1 MIIRQET
8 VADYDAVYHLI
19 LEAFATAEHTD
30 GKEQNLVVALR
41 SSEGFIP
48 ALSLVAEIDGEIVGH
63 ILFTRAFVGSDE
75 VLALA
80 PLSVKPA
87 YQKQGIG
94 QALIKKGHQIARELG
109 YGYALVLGS
118 EHYYPKSGYLP
129 AETFGIV
136 VPQDFPSANFMAIK
150 LLSEAKPIKGE
161 VIYAKE
167 FGL

>member
-8 VADYDAVYHLI
+8 VADYEQVYHLI
-19 LEAFATAEHTD
+19 AEAFATAEHAD
-30 GKEQNLVVALR
+30 GNEQDLVVALR
-41 SSEGFIP
+41 NGEGFIP

-63 ILFTRAFVGSDE
+63 ILFTKAFVGHAE
-75 VLALA
+75 VLVLA
-80 PLSVKPA
+80 PLSVKPI

-94 QALIKKGHQIARELG
+94 QALIQRGHQIARELG

-118 EHYYPKSGYLP
+118 EFYYPKSGYLP
-129 AETFGIV
+129 AETFGIL
-136 VPQDFPSANFMAIK
+136 VPKGIPSDNFMAIK
-150 LLSEAKPIKGE
+150 LLPGAQPIKGE